1 MLVRILAEQYRSTEP
16 LTTMSVARMLER
28 TSRAV
33 RWMAQTGRLAG
44 RKLRSGQWL
53 FVKGDVERF
62 VAQRSEARLSGVRVL
77 RPKRFT
83 APGQPQQ
90 LALFGPTTVKPRMAK
105 AVLRLVPRAESLPE
119 AEVHFARLARK

>member
-1 MLVRILAEQYRSTEP
+1 MRVLIVAEHYRSTEP
-16 LTTMSVARMLER
+16 LTTGSVARMLER

-53 FVKGDVERF
+53 FIKGDVELFMAR
-62 VAQRSEARLSGVRVL
+62 RSEARLSGVRVL
-77 RPKRFT
+77 RPKRYT

-90 LALFGPTTVKPRMAK
+90 LALFGPTVKPRMAK
-105 AVLRLVPRAESLPE
+105 AVLRLVRGKSLPD
-119 AEVHFARLARK
+119 AEVQFARLARN